1 LLFCKLLNPSHASR
15 RGLRQYSLPGALQ
28 LGVLLAGLCSLNAI
42 AGSAIASE
50 REGPSDQAIADLAQ
64 RAMAAFDVPGMAV
77 GIVRGNETV
86 FAQGF
91 GVREIGHSEPVDTL
105 TMFKIASNS
114 KAFTTTALAILADEG
129 KLEWDGKLTSYI
141 PEFKM
146 YDPWVTSHFTVSDM
160 LTHRSG
166 LGKGAGDLMFW
177 PEPNLYTQA
186 DIVHALQF
194 FEPVSSFRTEYAYD
208 NSMYVVAGEVV
219 ARASGQSWNAFVQ
232 NRIMQPLGMQRCFA
246 DRIPADEMH
255 NLAVPHGIVEG
266 KLSVIERG
274 RIPDQPPVSASAGGI
289 ICSLDAML
297 KWVKT
302 QLGRGTSPDGIEL
315 FSRAQNQE
323 LWAPQTIMSVS
334 ESSYEFNNTHF
345 KAYGLGWRLADVHGY
360 KEVSHT
366 GTLAG
371 MLSYV
376 LMIPELDLGVIVMI
390 NGSSSATRSAVMN
403 TIVDSFMPVEPRDW
417 VKINQDEIK
426 EWQRTHQQQP
436 QAASDEPGNDEP
448 ASAPIVLLDDLSDYA
463 GRYQDPW
470 FGEITI
476 ETTDAGLYFRAAK
489 SPRLNGPLTPTGA
502 HQFVANW
509 IDRSLDGDAY
519 VQFVVNDDGKVE
531 GMTMTRLHEWSDW
544 SFDYQDLNFT
554 SLE

>member
-1 LLFCKLLNPSHASR
+1 MLLCKLVNLPWVGR
-15 RGLRQYSLPGALQ
+15 RAVLRRSLAVALLISLFSLGAGAGERTGLGDEA
-28 LGVLLAGLCSLNAI
+28 V
-42 AGSAIASE
+42 
-50 REGPSDQAIADLAQ
+50 ADLAE
-64 RAMAAFDVPGMAV
+64 RAMAAFDVPGMAI
-77 GIVRGNETV
+77 GIVRGNDTV

-91 GVREIGHSEPVDTL
+91 GVREIGHPEPVDTATL
-105 TMFKIASNS
+105 FKIASNS
-114 KAFTTTALAILADEG
+114 KAFTTTALAMLVDEG
-129 KLEWDGKLTSYI
+129 KVHWDGTLISYI

-146 YDPWVTSHFTVSDM
+146 YDPWVTAHFTVSDM

-177 PEPNLYTQA
+177 PEPNQYTQE

-194 FEPVSSFRTEYAYD
+194 FKPESSFRTEYAYD
-208 NSMYVVAGEVV
+208 NTLYVVAGEVV

-246 DRIPADEMH
+246 DSIPSAEMH

-274 RIPDQPPVSASAGGI
+274 RIPAQPPVSASAGGI
-289 ICSLDAML
+289 ICSLDSML

-302 QLGRGTSPDGIEL
+302 QLNRGVSPAGFEL
-315 FSRAQNQE
+315 FSKAQNHQM
-323 LWAPQTIMSVS
+323 WTPQTIMAVS
-334 ESSYEFNNTHF
+334 DSSYELDNTHF

-376 LMIPELDLGVIVMI
+376 LMIPELDLGIIVML

-403 TIVDSFMPVEPRDW
+403 SIRDSFLPLEPRDW
-417 VKINQDEIK
+417 VKIKQDEMA
-426 EWQRTHQQQP
+426 EWKRSHQPPP
-436 QAASDEPGNDEP
+436 QEARDAPTTAA
-448 ASAPIVLLDDLSDYA
+448 VKLLEDLSAYA
-463 GRYQDPW
+463 GHYQDPW
-470 FGEITI
+470 FGEVSI
-476 ETTDAGLYFRAAK
+476 ESTAAGLYFRAAK
-489 SPRLNGPLTPTGA
+489 SPRLNGPLTPSGT
-502 HQFVANW
+502 HQFVARW
-509 IDRSLDGDAY
+509 LDRSLDGDAY
-519 VQFVVNDDGKVE
+519 VQFVVDGAGTVT
-531 GMTMTRLHEWSDW
+531 GMSMTRLYDWADW

-554 SLE
+554 RLE